1 MFIQPLINR
10 TFLLIFCYFVKNL
23 LYFMLNNMFYDR
35 NTSLLEPMN
44 AEKMEKQ
51 IGPIYIVS
59 GGKGLAGNN
68 MVHSLL
74 IQYPN
79 NNVPVII
86 VPDQYEEEQLTDLV
100 EKAKKEDGLI
110 AHTMVNRKLR
120 YFLRKECEEQ
130 GVKHIDFMG
139 ELADYLD
146 EKLQIPSLQSP
157 GLYREIHQQYFDRI
171 EAIEF
176 TLNHDDGMQPQKLV
190 NAEIILTGVSR
201 SGKTPLSVYLA
212 MYGWKVANIPLVNG
226 IEPPKELFEVDPR
239 RVFGL
244 SITPGQLISHR
255 IKRLRSI
262 NNTDNT
268 KYVDEKMVMLEI
280 RNANFIFEKGG
291 FTVINISNKPV
302 ETSANE
308 ILNTL
313 ANRFEYRGHRL
324 DSPYPQD
331 E

>member
-1 MFIQPLINR
+1 
-10 TFLLIFCYFVKNL
+10 
-23 LYFMLNNMFYDR
+23 
-35 NTSLLEPMN
+35 MN
-44 AEKMEKQ
+44 EIEKHV
-51 IGPIYIVS
+51 GPIYIVS

-86 VPDQYEEEQLTDLV
+86 VPNIHEEIQLIKLV
-100 EKAKKEDGLI
+100 EKAKQEQGLI
-110 AHTMVNRKLR
+110 THTMVNRELR
-120 YFLRKECEEQ
+120 NLLRKLCEEN

-157 GLYREIHQQYFDRI
+157 GLYREINQQYFDRI

-176 TLNHDDGMQPQKLV
+176 TLNHDDGLQPQKLHK
-190 NAEIILTGVSR
+190 AEIILTGVSR

-226 IEPPKELFEVDPR
+226 IDPPKELFEVDPR

-244 SITPGQLISHR
+244 SISSGHLISHR
-255 IKRLRSI
+255 IKRLLSLG
-262 NNTDNT
+262 NTENAN
-268 KYVDEKMVMLEI
+268 YVDERMVAREI

-291 FTVINISNKPV
+291 FTVLNVSNKPI

-308 ILNTL
+308 ILNIM
-313 ANRFEYRGHRL
+313 ANRFEYRGRRL
-324 DSPYPQD
+324 DSPYPEKEED
-331 E
+331 

>member
-1 MFIQPLINR
+1 MDEIE
-10 TFLLIFCYFVKNL
+10 KNV
-23 LYFMLNNMFYDR
+23 
-35 NTSLLEPMN
+35 
-44 AEKMEKQ
+44 
-51 IGPIYIVS
+51 GPIYIVS

-79 NNVPVII
+79 NNVPVVI
-86 VPDQYEEEQLTDLV
+86 VPNIHEEIQLIKVV
-100 EKAKKEDGLI
+100 EKAKQEQGLI

-120 YFLRKECEEQ
+120 NSLKKLCEEN

-157 GLYREIHQQYFDRI
+157 GLYREINQQYFDRI

-176 TLNHDDGMQPQKLV
+176 TLNHDDGLQPQKLH

-226 IEPPKELFEVDPR
+226 IDPPKELFEVDPR

-244 SITPGQLISHR
+244 SISSGHLISHR
-255 IKRLRSI
+255 IKRLLSLG
-262 NNTDNT
+262 NTENAN
-268 KYVDEKMVMLEI
+268 YVDERMVAREI

-291 FTVINISNKPV
+291 FTILNVSNKPI

-308 ILNTL
+308 ILNIM
-313 ANRFEYRGHRL
+313 ANRFEYRGRRL
-324 DSPYPQD
+324 DSPYPD
-331 E
+331 LVED

>member
-1 MFIQPLINR
+1 MDEIE
-10 TFLLIFCYFVKNL
+10 KNV
-23 LYFMLNNMFYDR
+23 
-35 NTSLLEPMN
+35 
-44 AEKMEKQ
+44 
-51 IGPIYIVS
+51 GPIYIVS

-79 NNVPVII
+79 NNVPVVI
-86 VPDQYEEEQLTDLV
+86 VPNIHEEIQLIKVV
-100 EKAKKEDGLI
+100 EKAKQEQGLI

-120 YFLRKECEEQ
+120 NSLRKLCEEN

-157 GLYREIHQQYFDRI
+157 GLYREINQQYFDRI

-176 TLNHDDGMQPQKLV
+176 TLNHDDGLQPQKLH

-226 IEPPKELFEVDPR
+226 IDPPKELFEVDPR

-244 SITPGQLISHR
+244 SISSGHLISHR
-255 IKRLRSI
+255 IKRLLSLG
-262 NNTDNT
+262 NTENAN
-268 KYVDEKMVMLEI
+268 YVDERMVAREI

-291 FTVINISNKPV
+291 FTILNVSNKPI

-308 ILNTL
+308 ILNIM
-313 ANRFEYRGHRL
+313 ANRFEYRGRRL
-324 DSPYPQD
+324 DSPYPD
-331 E
+331 LVED

>member
-1 MFIQPLINR
+1 
-10 TFLLIFCYFVKNL
+10 
-23 LYFMLNNMFYDR
+23 
-35 NTSLLEPMN
+35 MN
-44 AEKMEKQ
+44 ALRKDKHAE
-51 IGPIYIVS
+51 PIYIVS

-68 MVHSLL
+68 MVQSLL

-86 VPDQYEEEQLTDLV
+86 VPQVHEKQQLIDLV
-100 EKAKKEDGLI
+100 EKAKLDGGLI
-110 AHTMVNRKLR
+110 THTLVDRQLR
-120 YFLRKECEEQ
+120 DFLKQICMES
-130 GVKHIDFMG
+130 GVRNIDYMG

-146 EKLQIPSLQSP
+146 EKLHIPSLQSP
-157 GLYREIHQQYFDRI
+157 GLYREINQQYYDRI

-176 TLNHDDGMQPQKLV
+176 TLNHDDGLRPNKLHK
-190 NAEIILTGVSR
+190 AEIILTGVSR

-226 IEPPKELFEVDPR
+226 INPPRELFEVDPN

-244 SITPGQLISHR
+244 SISSGQLISHR
-255 IKRLRSI
+255 MKRLKSLE
-262 NNTDNT
+262 NTSNT
-268 KYVDEKMVMLEI
+268 NYVDERLVMQEL

-291 FTVINISNKPV
+291 FTVINVSNKPV

-308 ILNTL
+308 ILNIM
-313 ANRFEYRGHRL
+313 ANRFEYRGRKL
-324 DSPYPQD
+324 SSPYIKEED

>member
-1 MFIQPLINR
+1 MI
-10 TFLLIFCYFVKNL
+10 
-23 LYFMLNNMFYDR
+23 
-35 NTSLLEPMN
+35 MN
-44 AEKMEKQ
+44 ENKEENH

-79 NNVPVII
+79 NKVPVII
-86 VPDQYEEEQLTDLV
+86 VPDQHEEKQLIELV
-100 EKAKKEDGLI
+100 EKAKQEDGLVT
-110 AHTMVNRKLR
+110 HTMVNRQLR
-120 YFLRKECEEQ
+120 KFLRETCEEK

-157 GLYREIHQQYFDRI
+157 GLYREINQQYFDRI

-176 TLNHDDGMQPQKLV
+176 TLNHDDGMQPEKLHK
-190 NAEIILTGVSR
+190 AEIILTGVSR

-226 IEPPKELFEVDPR
+226 IDPPKELFEVDPR

-244 SITPGQLISHR
+244 SIVTSQLISHR
-255 IKRLRSI
+255 MKRLRSI
-262 NNTDNT
+262 DNTDNT
-268 KYVDEKMVMLEI
+268 RYVDEKLVVQEI
-280 RNANFIFEKGG
+280 RNANLIFEKGG

-313 ANRFEYRGHRL
+313 ANRFEYRGRRL
-324 DSPYPQD
+324 DSPYPEQF
-331 E
+331 

>member
-1 MFIQPLINR
+1 M
-10 TFLLIFCYFVKNL
+10 K
-23 LYFMLNNMFYDR
+23 
-35 NTSLLEPMN
+35 
-44 AEKMEKQ
+44 KMTNK
-51 IGPIYIVS
+51 IGPIYVVS

-68 MVHSLL
+68 MVQSLL

-86 VPDQYEEEQLTDLV
+86 VPDQHSEEQLNDLV
-100 EKAKKEDGLI
+100 EKAKLSNGLVT
-110 AHTMVNRKLR
+110 HTMVNRDLR
-120 YFLRKECEEQ
+120 NFLRKTCEEN

-139 ELADYLD
+139 EMADYLD

-157 GLYREIHQQYFDRI
+157 GLYREINQQYFDRI
-171 EAIEF
+171 DAIEF
-176 TLNHDDGMQPQKLV
+176 TLNHDDGLQPQKLLD
-190 NAEIILTGVSR
+190 AEIVLTGVSR

-226 IEPPKELFEVDPR
+226 IDPPKELFEADPR

-244 SITPGQLISHR
+244 NISSGQLISHR
-255 IKRLRSI
+255 MKRLQI
-262 NNTDNT
+262 TNNTDNVD
-268 KYVDEKMVMLEI
+268 YVDERMVLLEI

-308 ILNTL
+308 ILNIM
-313 ANRFEYRGHRL
+313 ANRFDYRGRRL
-324 DSPYPQD
+324 NLSSYHK
-331 E
+331 EE

>member
-1 MFIQPLINR
+1 MDEDKKDQ
-10 TFLLIFCYFVKNL
+10 
-23 LYFMLNNMFYDR
+23 
-35 NTSLLEPMN
+35 
-44 AEKMEKQ
+44 Q
-51 IGPIYIVS
+51 IRPIYIVS

-86 VPDQYEEEQLTDLV
+86 VPDQCEEKQLIELV
-100 EKAKKEDGLI
+100 EKVKQEDGLI
-110 AHTMVNRKLR
+110 THTMVNRELR
-120 YFLRKECEEQ
+120 NFLSKICEEN

-146 EKLQIPSLQSP
+146 ENLQIPSLQSP
-157 GLYREIHQQYFDRI
+157 GLYREINQQYFDRI

-176 TLNHDDGMQPQKLV
+176 TLNHDDGMQPQKLHK
-190 NAEIILTGVSR
+190 AEIILTGVSR

-244 SITPGQLISHR
+244 SINPSQLISHR
-255 IKRLRSI
+255 MKRLRSI
-262 NNTDNT
+262 DNTDNT
-268 KYVDEKMVMLEI
+268 NYVDEKMVVMEI

-291 FTVINISNKPV
+291 FTVINISNKPI

-313 ANRFEYRGHRL
+313 ANRFEYRGRRL
-324 DSPYPQD
+324 DSPYPMD

>member
-1 MFIQPLINR
+1 M
-10 TFLLIFCYFVKNL
+10 K
-23 LYFMLNNMFYDR
+23 
-35 NTSLLEPMN
+35 
-44 AEKMEKQ
+44 EKEKHT
-51 IGPIYIVS
+51 GPIYIVS

-86 VPDQYEEEQLTDLV
+86 VPNIHEEVQLMKLV
-100 EKAKKEDGLI
+100 EKAKQEDGMI
-110 AHTMVNRKLR
+110 AHTLVNRDLR
-120 YFLRKECEEQ
+120 SLLRKLCEEK

-157 GLYREIHQQYFDRI
+157 GLYREINQQYFDRI

-176 TLNHDDGMQPQKLV
+176 TLNHDDGLQPQKLHK
-190 NAEIILTGVSR
+190 AEIILTGVSR

-226 IEPPKELFEVDPR
+226 IDPPKELFEVDPR

-244 SITPGQLISHR
+244 SISSGHLISHR
-255 IKRLRSI
+255 IKRLRSFG
-262 NNTDNT
+262 NPENTN
-268 KYVDEKMVMLEI
+268 YIDELLVMKEI

-291 FTVINISNKPV
+291 FTILNVSNKPV

-308 ILNTL
+308 ILNIM
-313 ANRFEYRGHRL
+313 ANRFEYRGRRL
-324 DSPYPQD
+324 DSPYPAKD

>member
-1 MFIQPLINR
+1 MKRDN
-10 TFLLIFCYFVKNL
+10 K
-23 LYFMLNNMFYDR
+23 
-35 NTSLLEPMN
+35 
-44 AEKMEKQ
+44 EKQ
-51 IGPIYIVS
+51 TGPIYIVS

-86 VPDQYEEEQLTDLV
+86 VPGQHEEKQLIELV
-100 EKAKKEDGLI
+100 QKAKLDGGLI
-110 AHTMVNRKLR
+110 AHTMVNRELR
-120 YFLRKECEEQ
+120 NFLRKLCEEN

-157 GLYREIHQQYFDRI
+157 GLYREINQQYFDRI

-176 TLNHDDGMQPQKLV
+176 TLNHDDGLQPQKLH

-201 SGKTPLSVYLA
+201 SGKSPLSVYLA

-226 IEPPKELFEVDPR
+226 IDPPKELFEVDPR

-244 SITPGQLISHR
+244 SISSGQLISHR

-268 KYVDEKMVMLEI
+268 NYVDERLVNLEI

-291 FTVINISNKPV
+291 FTVLNITNKPI

-308 ILNTL
+308 ILNIM
-313 ANRFEYRGHRL
+313 ANRFEYRGRRL
-324 DSPYPQD
+324 DSPYQK
-331 E
+331 EEE